1 MRAADATNLNWKTQP
16 NEEITVSETHDTTM
30 PGVNFTLDE
39 ANIPTPNKTFQMG
52 SSGQRFFTVTAHF
65 SGTDGEK
72 CVTQVSG
79 DGGGSSRKTIRQPTS
94 ASFAQLNFKF
104 EVETA

>member
-1 MRAADATNLNWKTQP
+1 MKAADATNLNWKTQP
-16 NEEITVSETHDTTM
+16 NEQITVSETHATTM

-39 ANIPTPNKTFQMG
+39 ANVTPPNKTFQMG
-52 SSGQRFFTVTAHF
+52 SSGQRIFTVTAHF
-65 SGTDGEK
+65 SGTSGEK

-79 DGGGSSRKTIRQPTS
+79 NGGGSTSKTIQQPTS
-94 ASFAQLNFKF
+94 SSFAQLNFTF